1 MAELHFLKG
10 NAAYPETG
18 GNKCIVHICNDI
30 GAWGSGFV
38 MAISE
43 RWDEPEAT
51 YRRIA
56 KSRPEELTLGNYQ
69 LVLVEDDII
78 VANMIAQ
85 HGIRTRKNRNAPA
98 PIRYDALRECL
109 RKVAGNLAAWRDSSI
124 HMPRIGCGRAGGKWE
139 KVEPIIKDELIDKGF
154 DVYVYDFDE
163 KAEPFSKRK

>member
-1 MAELHFLKG
+1 MKG
-10 NAAYPETG
+10 NAAYPIGDGT
-18 GNKCIVHICNDI
+18 KCIVHICNTI

-38 MAISE
+38 VAISE
-43 RWDEPEAT
+43 RWDSPEET

-56 KSRPEELTLGNYQ
+56 TTRPDELVLGNYQ
-69 LVLVEDDII
+69 LLVVEDDIF

-109 RKVAGNLAAWRDSSI
+109 SKVAGNLLESDLCEETSI

-139 KVEPIIKDELIDKGF
+139 EVEPIIKDELLDKGF
-154 DVYVYDFDE
+154 DVYVYDYDE
-163 KAEPFSKRK
+163 KGTEYSKENQ